1 MVDNL
6 GSLEARSGA
15 GTKIFVAPFYA
26 CSPTGGSKT
35 VIFNSTVESVD
46 DTASDV
52 SKITLKDA
60 YEDNLGLP
68 IGTPVDFITPG
79 GLVRT
84 AILTAEWDDAITEL
98 SVEKLDLPIPAGS
111 TVNWPPLFTGTT
123 STTITSNREVDTQNT
138 IDANGWQTAIPTT
151 KNVEITVDGYY
162 TPASAVGR
170 IINNAGYSDS
180 HPFVEVIAIAP
191 VSGCEGAEKREVY
204 QGLFITTPFNAGER
218 SASGPTMVN
227 VVFNSTAEIEYELQ
241 SAPFS

>member
-1 MVDNL
+1 MANNL
-6 GSLEARSGA
+6 GSLNAKSGA

-26 CSPTGGSKT
+26 CSPSGGSKT
-35 VIFNSTVESVD
+35 KVFSSTVTTLAPAEATSV
-46 DTASDV
+46 TIAS
-52 SKITLKDA
+52 A
-60 YEDNLGLP
+60 YADNLGLP
-68 IGTPVDFITPG
+68 VGTPVDFITPG

-84 AILTAEWDDAITEL
+84 AILAAEWDESTTEL
-98 SVEKLDLPIPAGS
+98 VVESLDLPIPAGS
-111 TVNWPPLFTGTT
+111 TVNWPPLFSGTT
-123 STTITSNREVDTQNT
+123 STTITANRETDAQNT

-191 VSGCEGAEKREVY
+191 VSGCEGAEKREVF
-204 QGLFITTPFNAGER
+204 QGLFVTSPYNASER
-218 SASGPTMVN
+218 SASNPTMVN
-227 VVFNSTAEIEYELQ
+227 VVFNSTSEIKYELQ

>member
-1 MVDNL
+1 MSNNL
-6 GSLEARSGA
+6 GQIEARNGA
-15 GTKIFVAPFYA
+15 GTKIFVAPFSA
-26 CSPTGGSKT
+26 CNPSGGSKT
-35 VIFNSTVESVD
+35 IIFSTTVQSLAD
-46 DTASDV
+46 AGTDT
-52 SKITLKDA
+52 ITLEVA

-84 AILTAEWDDAITEL
+84 AILKAEWNETTTEL
-98 SVEKLDLPIPAGS
+98 KVENLDLPIPAGS
-111 TVNWPPLFTGTT
+111 TVNWPPLFSGTT
-123 STTITSNREVDTQNT
+123 SATITSNREVDTQNT

-204 QGLFITTPFNAGER
+204 QGLFVTSPFNAGER
-218 SASGPTMVN
+218 SASSPTMVN

>member
-1 MVDNL
+1 MSNNV
-6 GSLEARSGA
+6 GQIEARSGA
-15 GTKIFVAPFYA
+15 GTKIFVAPFSA
-26 CSPTGGSKT
+26 CNPKGGSKT
-35 VIFNSTVESVD
+35 IIFTSTVATLADAGTTS
-46 DTASDV
+46 
-52 SKITLKDA
+52 ITIANA
-60 YEDNLGLP
+60 YADNLGLP

-84 AILTAEWDDAITEL
+84 AILAAEWNETTTEL
-98 SVEKLDLPIPAGS
+98 TVENLDLPIPAGS
-111 TVNWPPLFTGTT
+111 TVNWPPLFSGTT

-218 SASGPTMVN
+218 SASSPTMVN